1 MVTLNEFL
9 LILNAVSCGVT
20 ATCLGTFQRHGARHN
35 YFGAL
40 LALILIV
47 SCGSIAILIA
57 YGSYSQA
64 NPFETIINL
73 VLCVSVVR
81 ARGNVMRIFKT
92 QREANEN
99 ER

>member
-20 ATCLGTFQRHGARHN
+20 ATCLGTFQRRGARHS

-47 SCGSIAILIA
+47 SCGAIVILIA
-57 YGSYSQA
+57 CGSYTQA
-64 NPFETIINL
+64 NPFETVINL

-81 ARGNVMRIFKT
+81 ARGNVMRIFKP
-92 QREANEN
+92 QREFNEN
-99 ER
+99 QR